1 MLPGIGPLRALVPW
15 GGRRHRRASLLG
27 RLAHVEVRGMDGPG
41 AAAVAEAV
49 ETALASEPW
58 VVRAA
63 ANGAL
68 GRVVV
73 EVDDGVELARVVRA
87 VEAVEAGL
95 DAGWERFPLDR
106 PDHPADGAPVVREV
120 VAAAADVAATGLAV
134 LGRVAR
140 LTPVPVEVAGLASAV
155 WSEPRVRNGLATLVG
170 PTVTDVGLNLT
181 NAAVQAVAQGPVGL
195 VADLGHRLSL
205 LAEAR
210 ARRAGWART
219 QDDLCAPGREGAPP
233 IPRTQRP
240 DPLDQGP
247 VESFTE
253 RAAVGA
259 LAAAGGTFL
268 ATGDVRR
275 SAAAAI
281 ALTPKAARLGREA
294 FAAHLG
300 RVFADREI
308 VCLDPSALRRLDRID
323 TVVLDAAALG
333 TGLDAVTRVDIV
345 GEGAPSEVRRWV
357 REMFDPERPTRR
369 AQRRGWS
376 LRPVPARDRRQL
388 DGELEAAEHV
398 LALRRGEDLV
408 ALVGVSEGLSPQA
421 FDLVAAARAAGAMVV
436 VAGPPA
442 LSDRLGADL
451 QVDGGDLLL
460 ASIGMLQQ
468 DGCGVA
474 LLSVAGAGD
483 TALRSCEVG
492 IGLVGAAV
500 PWGAHLLVRDLAS
513 AALALDALAVA
524 HDVSR
529 QSAALALAGSAV
541 GGVLALTSMPARS
554 GARALASVNGAAIA
568 SLANGVRAAMAL
580 GARPARTVIEHPP
593 WHELDVEEV
602 LEQLETTT
610 QGLPPDEASVRL
622 GISATV
628 EPGPISLPAAVL
640 EELANPLTPVLAGAA
655 ALATAVGSLADAA
668 IVGSVVGVNALVG
681 GVQRYQVERAVR
693 RLEVLSSQRVR
704 VLRGGVVVAVPAA
717 DIVPGDVIALAAGDS
732 VPADCRILEAVAL
745 EIDESSL
752 TGESLPVPKTAEAS
766 LSPVVAERTSMI
778 YDGTLVAAG
787 EVTAVAVATGSDTEA
802 RRALAGRPPAEGGVE
817 SRLRDLTRVTVP
829 IAGLAGAGI
838 VGAGLLRARP
848 IAPSLHAG
856 VSLAV
861 AAVPEGLPILATMAQ
876 LSAARRLSNRG
887 ALVRNPRAIEALGR
901 VDLLCCDKTGTL
913 TEGRILFRGVH
924 DGRISLD
931 LDVGGQGRDVLAAAL
946 RASPFDRPDKDPLP
960 HLTDRAVV
968 EGAAR
973 HGVVAT
979 AGLEG
984 WRRRAELPFEP
995 ARGYHA
1001 VLGRNGGVFLL
1012 SVKGAPEVVVPRC
1025 SEWRHA
1031 GGVVALDDAL
1041 RAELA
1046 TNVENL
1052 ARRGLRILAVAERE
1066 ASSRRDLDDD
1076 RVDRLCLIG
1085 FVSLSDPVR
1094 PTAASAVSELAAAGV
1109 RTVMITGDHPSTAEG
1124 IAAELGLLNGHRV
1137 LTGPELEAMDDD
1149 ALDAV
1154 LDDTSVF
1161 ARVTPTHKVRIVGAY
1176 QRQGRAVAMTGDGAN
1191 DAPAI
1196 RLADVGVAL
1205 GEHSTSAA
1213 RAAADV
1219 VVVDGRV
1226 ETLIDAIVEGR
1237 AMWTSV
1243 REAIAVLIGGNL
1255 GEILFTVATSA
1266 VSDGT
1271 LGPRQLLLV
1280 NLLTDA
1286 APALAI
1292 AMRPPKDK
1300 APEDLLR
1307 EGPEASL
1314 GVALERQ
1321 IVSRAVATAAGAGVA
1336 WAGARVT
1343 GRATRASTVALVG
1356 LVGGQLGQ
1364 TLAAGGRDPVVL
1376 AAALGSGVA
1385 LAAIVQTPGLSQF
1398 FGCTPLGPVGWGLGL
1413 GGAAVATALATV
1425 TPAAVALVP
1434 RFADTTP
1441 DPSPAP

>member
-1 MLPGIGPLRALVPW
+1 
-15 GGRRHRRASLLG
+15 
-27 RLAHVEVRGMDGPG
+27 
-41 AAAVAEAV
+41 
-49 ETALASEPW
+49 
-58 VVRAA
+58 
-63 ANGAL
+63 
-68 GRVVV
+68 
-73 EVDDGVELARVVRA
+73 
-87 VEAVEAGL
+87 
-95 DAGWERFPLDR
+95 
-106 PDHPADGAPVVREV
+106 
-120 VAAAADVAATGLAV
+120 V
-134 LGRVAR
+134 L
-140 LTPVPVEVAGLASAV
+140 
-155 WSEPRVRNGLATLVG
+155 
-170 PTVTDVGLNLT
+170 
-181 NAAVQAVAQGPVGL
+181 
-195 VADLGHRLSL
+195 
-205 LAEAR
+205 
-210 ARRAGWART
+210 
-219 QDDLCAPGREGAPP
+219 
-233 IPRTQRP
+233 
-240 DPLDQGP
+240 
-247 VESFTE
+247 
-253 RAAVGA
+253 
-259 LAAAGGTFL
+259 
-268 ATGDVRR
+268 
-275 SAAAAI
+275 
-281 ALTPKAARLGREA
+281 
-294 FAAHLG
+294 
-300 RVFADREI
+300 ADRDI
-308 VCLDPSALRRLDRID
+308 VCLDPSVLRRLDRID

-333 TGLDAVTRVDIV
+333 SGVAAVARIDVVGDA
-345 GEGAPSEVRRWV
+345 APSEVRRRV
-357 REMFDPERPTRR
+357 RGLFDPERPTRR
-369 AQRRGWS
+369 ARRGGWS
-376 LRPVPARDRRQL
+376 LRPVPARERREL

-398 LALRRGEDLV
+398 LALRRGEELV
-408 ALVGVSEGLSPQA
+408 ALVGVEEGISPHA
-421 FDLVAAARAAGAMVV
+421 FDLVAAARTGGAMVV
-436 VAGPPA
+436 VAGSPA
-442 LSDRLGADL
+442 LADRLGADL
-451 QVDGGDLLL
+451 QVDGGDLL
-460 ASIGMLQQ
+460 ADSIGMLQQ

-483 TALRSCEVG
+483 GALRSCDAG
-492 IGLVGAAV
+492 IGLVGAKV
-500 PWGAHLLVRDLAS
+500 PWGADLLVRDLAA
-513 AALALDALAVA
+513 AALVLDALAVA

-529 QSAALALAGSAV
+529 QSAALALAGSAM

-554 GARALASVNGAAIA
+554 GARALASINGAAIA
-568 SLANGVRAAMAL
+568 SMANGVRAAVAL
-580 GARPARTVIEHPP
+580 AARPARTIIEHPP
-593 WHELDVEEV
+593 WHELDAEEV

-610 QGLPPDEASVRL
+610 AGLHPDEAAVRL
-622 GISATV
+622 RISSAM
-628 EPGPISLPAAVL
+628 EAGPISLPAAIL

-655 ALATAVGSLADAA
+655 ALSTAVGSLADAA

-693 RLEVLSSQRVR
+693 RLEVLSTQRVR

-717 DIVPGDVIALAAGDS
+717 EIVPGDVIALAAGDS
-732 VPADCRILEAVAL
+732 VPADCRVLGAVAL

-752 TGESLPVPKTAEAS
+752 TGESLPVPKSAEAS
-766 LSPVVAERTSMI
+766 LSPIVAERTSMI

-787 EVTAVAVATGSDTEA
+787 EVTAAVVATGPDTEA
-802 RRALAGRPPAEGGVE
+802 RRALVGRPPAEGGVE
-817 SRLRDLTRVTVP
+817 ARLRDLTRVTMP
-829 IAGLAGAGI
+829 MAGIAGAGI

-848 IAPSLHAG
+848 IAQSLHAG

-876 LSAARRLSNRG
+876 LSAARRLSNHG
-887 ALVRNPRAIEALGR
+887 ALVRNPRSIEALGR

-913 TEGRILFRGVH
+913 TEGRIVFRGVY
-924 DGRISLD
+924 DGQISLD
-931 LDVGGQGRDVLAAAL
+931 LEAGSRGRDVLAAAL
-946 RASPFDRPDKDPLP
+946 RASPVERAEDDPLP

-973 HGVVAT
+973 HGVLAT
-979 AGLEG
+979 AGSEG

-1001 VLGRNGGVFLL
+1001 VLGHDGGTFLL
-1012 SVKGAPEVVVPRC
+1012 SVKGAPEVVIPRC
-1025 SEWRHA
+1025 SEWRRA
-1031 GGVVALDDAL
+1031 DGVVALDDAL

-1046 TNVENL
+1046 ANVENL

-1094 PTAASAVSELAAAGV
+1094 ATAASAVAGLTAAGV

-1137 LTGPELEAMDDD
+1137 LTGPELDAMDDD
-1149 ALDAV
+1149 ALDTA
-1154 LDDTSVF
+1154 LHNTSVF
-1161 ARVTPTHKVRIVGAY
+1161 ARVTPSHKVRIVGAY
-1176 QRQGRAVAMTGDGAN
+1176 QRQGRTVAMTGDGAN

-1205 GEHSTSAA
+1205 GENSTSAA
-1213 RAAADV
+1213 RSAADV

-1271 LGPRQLLLV
+1271 LSPRQLLLV

-1336 WAGARVT
+1336 WMGARLT
-1343 GRATRASTVALVG
+1343 GRATRAGTVAMVG
-1356 LVGGQLGQ
+1356 LVGAQLGQ
-1364 TLAAGGRDPVVL
+1364 TLVAGGRDPVVL
-1376 AAALGSGVA
+1376 AAGIGSAAA

-1413 GGAAVATALATV
+1413 GGAAIATALASV
-1425 TPAAVALVP
+1425 TPDAVALIP
-1434 RFADTTP
+1434 RFADTAP
-1441 DPSPAP
+1441 EPSPAP